1 MKAMYPGSFDP
12 ITIGHLDIIERAS
25 KLYDEVVVAINEN
38 VAKKATFSASE
49 RKVLIEKC
57 VAKFKNVRV
66 VIGKGLTVDVAKK
79 EGCGVLVRG
88 IRAIADYEYELALAT
103 TNMKLEKDIET
114 VFLVAKPEFSFL
126 SSSIA
131 KEVAHY
137 GGDIKALIPEMIID
151 EVKKRL
157 S

>member
-38 VAKKATFSASE
+38 VSKKATFSPQE
-49 RKVLIEKC
+49 RKELIEKC
-57 VAKFKNVRV
+57 TRHFSNVRV
-66 VIGKGLTVDVAKK
+66 IIGNGLTVNIAKK
-79 EGCGVLVRG
+79 EGCSVLVRG

-103 TNMKLEKDIET
+103 TNMKLDKDIET

-137 GGDIKALIPEMIID
+137 GGDITQMIPESIIE
-151 EVKKRL
+151 EVKERL
-157 S
+157 L